1 MGQAAARGGGVSEVP
16 FDRAGLS
23 AALDELGER
32 IFGGRDGARRAAPL
46 LERWDREVGVH
57 TSLDAGHEALAAARV
72 DWALCDAE
80 PPGAA
85 PGDTWAWRAATGR
98 IAGLEPTPTIRL
110 LATTQV
116 GIFDV
121 WPGTPLLLRDRL
133 RGLCVRVD
141 EPAPWLGESRR
152 AAALWEM
159 RLAFGAGWTAM
170 CRTPIEYPLAI
181 APLLQRAHE
190 GHWRAPERIELTPWR
205 RQRLRWARDRRGED
219 PRAFFAG
226 L

>member
-1 MGQAAARGGGVSEVP
+1 MSAPVPEDMGRV
-16 FDRAGLS
+16 RLS

-32 IFGGRDGARRAAPL
+32 VFGGRDGARRAAPL

-57 TSLDAGHEALAAARV
+57 TSVDSGHEALAAARV

-98 IAGLEPTPTIRL
+98 VPGIEPTPLYRL
-110 LATTQV
+110 LATTQA
-116 GIFDV
+116 GIFEV
-121 WPGTPLLLRDRL
+121 WPGAPLLLRDRL
-133 RGLCVRVD
+133 RGLSVRVD
-141 EPAPWLGESRR
+141 EPVPWLGESRR
-152 AAALWEM
+152 AAALWEL
-159 RLAFGAGWTAM
+159 RLAFGTGVAWI

-190 GHWRAPERIELTPWR
+190 GHWRAPQRIDLMPWR

-219 PRAFFAG
+219 PRSFFSG

>member
-1 MGQAAARGGGVSEVP
+1 MARGAGLEGHVP
-16 FDRAGLS
+16 PDIDRAALS
-23 AALDELGER
+23 AALDELGEQV
-32 IFGGRDGARRAAPL
+32 FGGREGRRRAAPL

-57 TSLDAGHEALAAARV
+57 TTLDDGHEALSAARI

-98 IAGLEPTPTIRL
+98 VPGITPTPLIRL
-110 LATTQV
+110 LASTQV
-116 GIFDV
+116 GIFEV
-121 WPGTPLLLRDRL
+121 WPGSPLLLRDRL

-152 AAALWEM
+152 AAALWEL
-159 RLAFGAGWTAM
+159 RLAFGPGGPRL
-170 CRTPIEYPLAI
+170 CRTAIEYPLQI

-190 GHWRAPERIELTPWR
+190 AHWREPAKIDLTRWR
-205 RQRLRWARDRRGED
+205 RQRLRWSRDRRGED
-219 PRAFFAG
+219 PRHFFAG